1 MSGVLPRLAAILSVE
16 LQIESRFLD
25 LETVAFLREG
35 RFQLCFQGPRGVV
48 TLRHVT
54 VRLPT
59 PAGAVERSQ
68 VTVALGIAELERLV
82 LGPAWLEKF

>member
-1 MSGVLPRLAAILSVE
+1 MLPRLAAILALE

-25 LETVAFLREG
+25 LETAAFLREG

-48 TLRHVT
+48 SLRNVT
-54 VRLPT
+54 VRLPM
-59 PAGAVERSQ
+59 PAGVVERSQ
-68 VTVALGIAELERLV
+68 VTVALGIAELEKLV